1 MYHGSYEGV
10 LRVLHIRVLNGFY
23 IGVSIMLQVCFNSVT
38 RVTGQELQLK
48 SDVLQIFMTT

>member
-10 LRVLHIRVLNGFY
+10 LRALHIRVLNGFY

-38 RVTGQELQLK
+38 RVTG
-48 SDVLQIFMTT
+48 